1 MRTPEWLNRLKRNY
15 QILASDLNF
24 AAIETLIKS
33 DAPSVI
39 EFYTRDAKKPKTKRN
54 RFVRTLSLLKNL
66 FTAFV
71 IKLTP
76 ARRIIYLVSLY
87 FFVSGIFSGRLLHYF
102 LGFLLLN
109 ILLAFELA
117 NKLTAKDELEVARSI
132 QLDLMPKTAPHLP
145 HFDIAFFSE
154 TAREVGG
161 DFYDFVPM
169 NGSAHAMMVIIGDI
183 SGKGM
188 GAALHMVQV
197 HTIMKNLGREG
208 DIKELLIEFNK
219 KLENL
224 FPPETFLT
232 STFVGIE
239 NHNSIKLC
247 RAGHMPLIYYASKD
261 KSCSEITP
269 AGIGIGLADSAI
281 FASSLQEQSLE
292 IFPGD
297 VLLLYSDG
305 LSETMNKAK
314 EEFGEER
321 IKTIIEKKN
330 LKTAREIKEA
340 ILKSI
345 AEFRGLTSPHDDL
358 TLIVMKAL

>member
-15 QILASDLNF
+15 QILTSDLNF

-33 DAPSVI
+33 DAPSML
-39 EFYTRDAKKPKTKRN
+39 EFYTRDAKQPARKRN

-66 FTAFV
+66 FIAFV

-76 ARRIIYLVSLY
+76 ARRIIYLVALY
-87 FFVSGIFSGRLLHYF
+87 FFISGIFSSRLLHS
-102 LGFLLLN
+102 LIGFLLVN

-145 HFDIAFFSE
+145 HFDITFFSE

-169 NGSAHAMMVIIGDI
+169 NGSTHAMMVIIGDI

-197 HTIMKNLGREG
+197 HTIMKDLGNEG
-208 DIKELLIEFNK
+208 DIKERLVEFNK
-219 KLENL
+219 RLKNL

-239 NHNSIKLC
+239 RDNSIKLC
-247 RAGHMPLIYYASKD
+247 RAGHLPLIYYASRN

-269 AGIGIGLADSAI
+269 GGIGIGLADSTI
-281 FASSLQEQSLE
+281 FASSLQEQSLD

-297 VLLLYSDG
+297 VLVLYSDG
-305 LSETMNKAK
+305 LSETMNKTK

-321 IKTIIEKKN
+321 IKTIIKKTS
-330 LKTAREIKEA
+330 LKTALEIKEA

-345 AEFRGLTSPHDDL
+345 VEFRGLTPPHDDL
-358 TLIVMKAL
+358 TLIVMKAH